1 MRRRAP
7 TTPRAK
13 PPAQPKSCSVHV
25 KLSYDDGPTAAPW
38 FGFARKQ
45 LQRMV
50 ETGALRRVIPI
61 GDVTITLR
69 RVSDE
74 LGFAH
79 IASGV
84 GALFL
89 LLNLQQ
95 SVAKGGARVHAYG
108 EFWAP
113 GQAIKAASSYRP
125 TVAEFGVVSRP
136 LLRVGETQTGVGYRT
151 WPEAQPAVEGL
162 RGTVCRE
169 DGTAYLHFVPK
180 FYIWDFGATP
190 YWPITGLHQFGVDNA
205 SAWLYFGEG
214 SPDDYDPSVV
224 GWTEDAAMA
233 GSAAATGMYVFEIAQ
248 VYEVRGRIEGAP
260 AAFVEESRRLV
271 SDGTAGTYAA
281 ATLPAHDGLWTLNAL
296 LFVGYARNSL
306 LEVRF
311 VWDGVSAAAMHVSGH
326 SSAISAES
334 LTGAPTAVFGDP
346 PVLVGFVGAPAQV
359 TFVAV
364 VHTASPVP
372 GLRYEHRIVF
382 AVGDGEVRKMSH
394 DYALTSGG
402 SEMELRNFPRD
413 LGITTTLLQSPN
425 GIAPQYSSYGSH
437 ARVDVGD
444 LANRRFGY
452 GWRQRVS
459 QSAYVNG
466 DSALVNGQTV
476 YAFAAA
482 TKAAEGRTSVLLPE
496 QQFYATDGFVDALFA
511 RLTELANE
519 LPNSAAKTQMLA
531 DLASRDLSGYTL
543 QI

>member
-7 TTPRAK
+7 TIPRAK

-69 RVSDE
+69 RVGDE

-89 LLNLQQ
+89 LLDLQQ
-95 SVAKGGARVHAYG
+95 PSSKGGARVHVYG
-108 EFWAP
+108 ELWAP
-113 GQAIKAASSYRP
+113 GQAIKAATSYRP
-125 TVAEFGVVSRP
+125 TVAEFGAVSQP
-136 LLRVGETQTGVGYRT
+136 LLRVGETQAGVGYRT
-151 WPEAQPAVEGL
+151 WTAAQPAVEGL

-180 FYIWDFGATP
+180 YYIGDFGAAP
-190 YWPITGLHQFGVDNA
+190 YWPITGLHQFGVDNP
-205 SAWLYFGEG
+205 SVWLYIGEG

-224 GWTEDAAMA
+224 GWTEDEAMA
-233 GSAAATGMYVFEIAQ
+233 GAAAAAGKAVFQI
-248 VYEVRGRIEGAP
+248 YEVHEIRGRVEGTP
-260 AAFVEESRRLV
+260 AAFVEENRRLV

-281 ATLPAHDGLWTLNAL
+281 ATPPIHNGRWTLDAL
-296 LFVGYARNSL
+296 LFVGYARNEL
-306 LEVRF
+306 IEVRF
-311 VWDGVSAAAMHVSGH
+311 GWDGASAAALRVVGQDLSVT
-326 SSAISAES
+326 AES

-346 PVLVGFVGAPAQV
+346 PTLVGFVGAPVQIMFA
-359 TFVAV
+359 AV
-364 VHTASPVP
+364 VYTASPVP

-394 DYALTSGG
+394 DYGLTSGG
-402 SEMELRNFPRD
+402 SETELHSFLRD
-413 LGITTTLLQSPN
+413 RTISTTLLQTPY
-425 GIAPQYSSYGSH
+425 GIAPQHSSYGSH
-437 ARVDVGD
+437 ARVDVED
-444 LANRRFGY
+444 LSLRKFGY
-452 GWRQRVS
+452 AWQYRIR
-459 QSAYVNG
+459 QSAYING
-466 DSALVNGQTV
+466 DSALVGGQTI

-482 TKAAEGRTSVLLPE
+482 VRAAEGRTSVLLPE
-496 QQFYATDGFVDALFA
+496 QQFHATDGFVDALFA
-511 RLTELANE
+511 RLIELANE

-543 QI
+543 LI

>member
-1 MRRRAP
+1 M
-7 TTPRAK
+7 
-13 PPAQPKSCSVHV
+13 HV

-50 ETGALRRVIPI
+50 ETGALRRVIPV

-79 IASGV
+79 ITSGV

-108 EFWAP
+108 ELWAP

-125 TVAEFGVVSRP
+125 TVAEFGVISRP
-136 LLRVGETQTGVGYRT
+136 LLRVGETQAGVGYRT
-151 WPEAQPAVEGL
+151 WSEAQPAVEGL
-162 RGTVCRE
+162 RNTMCRE
-169 DGTAYLHFVPK
+169 DGTAYLHFVHK

-190 YWPITGLHQFGVDNA
+190 YWPITGLHGFGVDNA
-205 SAWLYFGEG
+205 SVWLYIGEG

-224 GWTEDAAMA
+224 GWTEDEAMA
-233 GSAAATGMYVFEIAQ
+233 GAAAAAGMYVFETYE
-248 VYEVRGRIEGAP
+248 VYEVQGRVEGAP
-260 AAFVEESRRLV
+260 AAFVEESRRLI

-281 ATLPAHDGLWTLNAL
+281 ATLPAHNGLWTLDAI
-296 LFVGYARNSL
+296 LFAGYARNEL
-306 LEVRF
+306 VEARF
-311 VWDGVSAAAMHVSGH
+311 GWDGVSAATLRVVGQ
-326 SSAISAES
+326 SAVVTAES
-334 LTGAPTAVFGDP
+334 LTGAPTAVFSDP
-346 PVLVGFVGAPAQV
+346 PVLVGFVGAPVQV
-359 TFVAV
+359 TFAAV
-364 VHTASPVP
+364 VHTASSVP

-402 SEMELRNFPRD
+402 SEMELHNFLRD
-413 LGITTTLLQSPN
+413 ETISATVLQTPL

-452 GWRQRVS
+452 GWRGRTS

-482 TKAAEGRTSVLLPE
+482 TKATEGRTSALLPG